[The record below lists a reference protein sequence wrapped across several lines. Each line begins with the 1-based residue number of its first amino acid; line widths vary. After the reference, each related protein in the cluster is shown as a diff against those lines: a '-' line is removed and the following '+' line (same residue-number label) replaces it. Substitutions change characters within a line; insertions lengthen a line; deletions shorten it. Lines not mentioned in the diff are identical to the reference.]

1 MSKLIIKEKYA
12 TVPNDLLNSKD
23 LSLKAKGLFAFLQ
36 CKPGDW
42 KFSTERIS
50 AHLLESERVI
60 RKTLQEL
67 EHFGL
72 LERKRLPKDSQGK
85 WTGYDYILTSII
97 SKDISPKPYLRKVI
111 VRNNDNTDN
120 GEDISKQDS
129 SKKDIVNNSYNTV
142 EPSSTTETEVISNLL
157 EDKNKFIQ
165 IIGLYAIGKEVKFNS
180 KKQQQDFIKRNI
192 RASKLLDSYELDRV
206 KDVMRY
212 LINNASFKWTLES
225 VSKYIDEDLN
235 NLKSNNNIVIIK

>member
-1 MSKLIIKEKYA
+1 MSKLIIREQFA
-12 TVPNDLLNSKD
+12 TVPNELLND
-23 LSLKAKGLFAFLQ
+23 NRISLKAKGLFGFLQ
-36 CKPGDW
+36 GKPNEW
-42 KFSTERIS
+42 KFSTERIAS
-50 AHLLESERVI
+50 QLLESEKVI

-67 EHFGL
+67 EQFGL
-72 LERKRLPKDSQGK
+72 LERILKPKDNKGK
-85 WTGYDYILTSII
+85 WTGYDYILY
-97 SKDISPKPYLRKVI
+97 SKVDRLLPNPSFPKATGRFSD
-111 VRNNDNTDN
+111 RMDN
-120 GEDISKQDS
+120 GEDISKQDI